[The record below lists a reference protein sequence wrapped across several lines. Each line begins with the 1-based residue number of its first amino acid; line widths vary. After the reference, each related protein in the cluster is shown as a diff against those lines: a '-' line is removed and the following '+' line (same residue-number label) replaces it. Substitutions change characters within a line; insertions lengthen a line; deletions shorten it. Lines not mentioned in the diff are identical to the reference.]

1 MKNRVRAL
9 VALVGACTAVVA
21 LPAAAPAASTISK
34 LRVESGNRA
43 LSAGVNYLSDS
54 ARMRTSAS
62 QCNGSGEAQS
72 VAGPSAIG
80 IVQYAQQTNSLLRP
94 YFVSDQFDFGLIVCR
109 IGDESAFNSNEAWLY
124 RVNHA
129 AAQVGGDQYELKRR
143 DEVLWHFAD
152 FASGQNTG
160 DELDLSAPGRARPGV
175 PFTVTALAYD
185 SEGRPDPAEGVRV
198 SGGSAPALTDSEG
211 KARVSLGDDAYLR
224 GSRGNDIPTAPTRVC
239 VDNVLSRCPARPLE
253 RIVGTGVTDT
263 ILGLPSDDLVEG
275 RGGNDRI
282 DVRGGGVDR
291 VRCGAGTDTVLN
303 DAAPGTVDKV
313 SGDCERFTRG
323 SS

>member
-9 VALVGACTAVVA
+9 VALVSACTAVA
-21 LPAAAPAASTISK
+21 LPAAAPAASTVSK

-43 LSAGVNYLSDS
+43 LSAGVNYVSDS

-62 QCNGSGEAQS
+62 QCNGSGKPRY
-72 VAGPSAIG
+72 VAGPSAVG

-94 YFVSDQFDFGLIVCR
+94 YLVSDQFDFGLIVCR
-109 IGDESAFNSNEAWLY
+109 IGDQGAFDTNEAWLY

-143 DEVLWHFAD
+143 DEVLWYFAD
-152 FASGQNTG
+152 FATGRNTG
-160 DELDLSAPGRARPGV
+160 DELDLTAPGRARPNT

-185 SEGRPDPAEGVRV
+185 GEGRAEPAAGVKV
-198 SGGSAPALTDSEG
+198 SGGSTPAVTDADG
-211 KARVSLGDDAYLR
+211 KARVRLGDDRYLR

-239 VDNVLSRCPARPLE
+239 VDAALARCPARPLE
-253 RIVGTGVTDT
+253 RIVGTDVADT
-263 ILGLPSDDLVEG
+263 ILGLPSNDLVEG

-282 DVRGGGVDR
+282 DVRGGGADS
-291 VRCGAGTDTVLN
+291 VRCGAGTDTVLGE
-303 DAAPGTVDKV
+303 AADRVT
-313 SGDCERFTRG
+313 GDCERVSGPTRT
-323 SS
+323 